1 MTVLQSLVIKL
12 VMLAITA
19 GILYWAV
26 GVDGPEQERVVQSP
40 VGLETTDRLKAEV
53 PAADDPGLET
63 GREVTVLTPPDG
75 PSKPALRTKAPVV
88 APPRRSVTFP
98 IDLNTAAREDLLEL
112 PGIGDKLAE
121 RIVAYRKSH
130 GAFRNVEELRKV
142 KGIGKKRM
150 EQVRPLVTAA
160 HD

>member
-1 MTVLQSLVIKL
+1 MTVLQSLLIKL
-12 VMLAITA
+12 LMLAITA

-26 GVDGPEQERVVQSP
+26 GGEVPEQERLVQSP

-63 GREVTVLTPPDG
+63 ERKDTVSTPTES
-75 PSKPALRTKAPVV
+75 PSPPALRTKAPVV
-88 APPRRSVTFP
+88 AIPRRSIAFP
-98 IDLNTAAREDLLEL
+98 INLNTAAREELLEL
-112 PGIGDKLAE
+112 PGIGDTLAE

-150 EQVRPLVTAA
+150 DRVRPLVTAA

>member
-1 MTVLQSLVIKL
+1 MTVLQSLAIKL
-12 VMLAITA
+12 LMLAITA
-19 GILYWAV
+19 GVLYWALGTEAPEPERIAQSTV
-26 GVDGPEQERVVQSP
+26 GP
-40 VGLETTDRLKAEV
+40 ETTDRLKGEL

-63 GREVTVLTPPDG
+63 GRKDPVLTPTQN
-75 PSKPALRTKAPVV
+75 PSPPALQTKSPVIAP
-88 APPRRSVTFP
+88 AHRSVTFP
-98 IDLNTAAREDLLEL
+98 IDLNTAAREELLEL

-121 RIVAYRKSH
+121 RILAYRKSH

-150 EQVRPLVTAA
+150 EQVRPLVTTA

>member
-1 MTVLQSLVIKL
+1 MTVLQSLAIKL
-12 VMLAITA
+12 LMLAITA
-19 GILYWAV
+19 GVLYWALGTEPPEPERIAQSSV
-26 GVDGPEQERVVQSP
+26 GP
-40 VGLETTDRLKAEV
+40 ETTDRSKVEL
-53 PAADDPGLET
+53 PAADNSGLKT
-63 GREVTVLTPPDG
+63 GRKDPVLTPTQN
-75 PSKPALRTKAPVV
+75 PSAPALRTKSTVIAP
-88 APPRRSVTFP
+88 ARRSVTFP
-98 IDLNTAAREDLLEL
+98 IDLNTAGREQLLEL

-121 RIVAYRKSH
+121 RILAYRKSH

>member
-1 MTVLQSLVIKL
+1 MTVLQSLAIKL
-12 VMLAITA
+12 LMLAITA
-19 GILYWAV
+19 GVLYWAL
-26 GVDGPEQERVVQSP
+26 GVETPEPERLAQSSVRP
-40 VGLETTDRLKAEV
+40 ETTDPPKAGL
-53 PAADDPGLET
+53 PSADDPGLET
-63 GREVTVLTPPDG
+63 GRKEPVLTPT
-75 PSKPALRTKAPVV
+75 PSPSPPALRTKSPVTAP
-88 APPRRSVTFP
+88 ARRSVTFP
-98 IDLNTAAREDLLEL
+98 INLNTAGREQVLEL

-121 RIVAYRKSH
+121 RILAYRKSH

>member
-1 MTVLQSLVIKL
+1 MTVLQSLLIKL
-12 VMLAITA
+12 IMLAITA

-26 GVDGPEQERVVQSP
+26 GGEVPEQERFVQSP
-40 VGLETTDRLKAEV
+40 VGLKTTDRLKAEM
-53 PAADDPGLET
+53 PAADDPRFET
-63 GREVTVLTPPDG
+63 DREVTVLTPSDG
-75 PSKPALRTKAPVV
+75 SSKPALRTKASVV
-88 APPRRSVTFP
+88 APPRRSVAFP
-98 IDLNTAAREDLLEL
+98 IDLNTAAREELLKL

-150 EQVRPLVTAA
+150 ERVRPLVTAA

>member
-1 MTVLQSLVIKL
+1 MTVLQSLAIKL
-12 VMLAITA
+12 LMLAITA

-40 VGLETTDRLKAEV
+40 VGLETTDRLKAEM
-53 PAADDPGLET
+53 PAADNPGFEM
-63 GREVTVLTPPDG
+63 GREVTVLTPTDG

>member
-1 MTVLQSLVIKL
+1 MTVLQSLAIKL
-12 VMLAITA
+12 LMLAITA

-26 GVDGPEQERVVQSP
+26 GGDGPEQERRVQSP
-40 VGLETTDRLKAEV
+40 VGLETIERLKTEV

-63 GREVTVLTPPDG
+63 GSKVTVLTPSDS
-75 PSKPALRTKAPVV
+75 PSQSALRTKAPVV
-88 APPRRSVTFP
+88 ATPRRSVAFP
-98 IDLNTAAREDLLEL
+98 INLNTAAREELLEL
-112 PGIGDKLAE
+112 PGIGDTLAE

-142 KGIGKKRM
+142 KVIGKKRM
-150 EQVRPLVTAA
+150 ERVRPLVTAA

>member
-26 GVDGPEQERVVQSP
+26 GVDGPEQERFVRSP
-40 VGLETTDRLKAEV
+40 VGLETTDRLKADV
-53 PAADDPGLET
+53 PAADDSGFEM
-63 GREVTVLTPPDG
+63 GREVTVLTPTDG

-98 IDLNTAAREDLLEL
+98 IDLNTAAREDFLEL

-150 EQVRPLVTAA
+150 DRVRPLVTAA

>member
-1 MTVLQSLVIKL
+1 MTVLQSLLIKL

-26 GVDGPEQERVVQSP
+26 GVDGPEQERLTQSTIGSET
-40 VGLETTDRLKAEV
+40 VGRLKTEV

-63 GREVTVLTPPDG
+63 ERKDTVSTPTES
-75 PSKPALRTKAPVV
+75 PSPPALRTKSPVI

-98 IDLNTAAREDLLEL
+98 IDLNTAAREELLEL
-112 PGIGDKLAE
+112 PGIGDTLAE

-150 EQVRPLVTAA
+150 DRVRPLVTAA